1 MPENLKHAIFCQWL
15 LGAEQMTAVFSRDL
29 HHDYPVAVRGGGMY
43 LYDQHDR
50 EYLDMC
56 GGAAVSS
63 LGHQHPAVVSTIQK
77 QIETMAFAHTAF
89 FSNEPQERLAAL
101 LVDAFGEADARA
113 YFASGGS
120 EANETAL
127 KFAWQYW
134 RARAQPTKVK
144 IISRTHSYHGNTF
157 GALSVSGHPARRSVM
172 PDLLLDWPRI
182 DPCYAYR
189 FQQSGETEEEY
200 GERAAQMLEQAILRE
215 GADTIAAFIAEPIVG
230 ASLGVVSAAKGYFTK
245 IRAICDKYDILLIA
259 DEVMCGSGR
268 TGTFFAFEQEG
279 FRPDIVTL
287 AKGLGGGYQPLA
299 ATIVCARISNFFT
312 TSTAGFAHGHTYI
325 GHAAACAAGVA
336 VMQTIERQNLLAAVR
351 TKGTE
356 FGFML
361 KGTLAEHPNVGDI
374 RGRGLFWAIELVE
387 DKAEKTL
394 FANSAQLAKQLKNT
408 AMQHGLMC
416 YPGGGNAEDGLNCHI
431 LLAPPYIVEHHHMDQ
446 AMAKLTAILTE
457 VFGA

>member
-1 MPENLKHAIFCQWL
+1 
-15 LGAEQMTAVFSRDL
+15 MTAVFSRDL

-56 GGAAVSS
+56 GGAAVSC
-63 LGHQHPAVVSTIQK
+63 LGHQHPGVVSAIQK
-77 QIETMAFAHTAF
+77 QLGQMAYAHTAF
-89 FSNEPQERLAAL
+89 FSNEPQERLATL
-101 LVDAFGEADARA
+101 LAQAFGESSARV

-127 KFAWQYW
+127 KVAWQYW
-134 RARAQPTKVK
+134 RAQDQPSKVK

-157 GALSVSGHPARRSVM
+157 GALSVSGHPTRRSIM
-172 PDLLLDWPRI
+172 PELLLDWPRI
-182 DPCYAYR
+182 EPCYAYR
-189 FQQSGETEEEY
+189 FQHSDETEEEY
-200 GERAAQMLEQAILRE
+200 GERAAKRLETTILHE
-215 GADTIAAFIAEPIVG
+215 GPDTVAAFIAEPVVG
-230 ASLGVVSAAKGYFTK
+230 ASLGVVGPAKGYFAK
-245 IRAICDKYDILLIA
+245 IRTICDKYDILLIA

-299 ATIVCARISNFFT
+299 ATVVNAKISNIFT
-312 TSTAGFAHGHTYI
+312 ENAAGFAHGHTYI

-336 VMQTIERQNLLAAVR
+336 VMQTINQQNLLAAVR
-351 TKGTE
+351 AKGTE

-361 KGTLAEHPNVGDI
+361 NDTIGKHPNVGDI
-374 RGRGLFWAIELVE
+374 RGRGLFWAIELVK
-387 DKAEKTL
+387 DKTEKTL
-394 FANSAQLAKQLKNT
+394 FANGAKLAKQLKNT

-416 YPGGGNAEDGLNCHI
+416 YPGGGKASDGLNCHM
-431 LLAPPYIVEHHHMDQ
+431 LFAPPYIIEQHHMDQ
-446 AMAKLTAILTE
+446 ARAKLTATLAE
-457 VFGA
+457 VFGD